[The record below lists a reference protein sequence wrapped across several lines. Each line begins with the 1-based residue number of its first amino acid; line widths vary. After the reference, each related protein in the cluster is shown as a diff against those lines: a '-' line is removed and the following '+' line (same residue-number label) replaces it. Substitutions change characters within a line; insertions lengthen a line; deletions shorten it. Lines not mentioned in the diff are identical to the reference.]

1 MSNLRIAPSI
11 LSSDFGNLLGEVQ
24 RVEEGGADLLHID
37 VMDGHFVPN
46 ITVGPLVVEALHGKT
61 KLPLDVHLMIER
73 PEQYIGQFARAG
85 ASYITVHAEAC
96 AHLHRVVALIKEKG
110 ALAGVALNPATSLTA
125 LDYILGDVDLVLIM
139 SVNPGFG
146 GQAFIPSAVPK
157 IQALKRL
164 IDEKDLTTDIEVD
177 GGINAR
183 TAPEVVDAGA
193 RILVAGSAIFGQKDV
208 KETIASLRIQ

>member
-1 MSNLRIAPSI
+1 MSNLKIAPSI
-11 LSSDFGNLLGEVQ
+11 LSADFGDLLGEVR
-24 RVEEGGADLLHID
+24 RVEEGGADLLHVD

-73 PEQYIGQFARAG
+73 PEQYVGQFARAG

-96 AHLHRVVALIKEKG
+96 PHLHRVVALIKEKG
-110 ALAGVALNPATSLTA
+110 ALAGVALNPATPLTV
-125 LDYILGDVDLVLIM
+125 LDYILGDVDLMLIM

-164 IDEKDLTTDIEVD
+164 IDDRGFSADIEVD
-177 GGINAR
+177 GGINAK
-183 TAPEVVDAGA
+183 TAPEVVGAGA

-208 KETIASLRIQ
+208 KEAISSLRVQ